1 MRRILLTM
9 AAILIA
15 ASLPVFAGDTPE
27 PATIRGEVVATRLSP
42 ATAGEPPYAEV
53 QVRTR
58 TQERVWLRL
67 GPAEEV
73 GSRFQEGDPVRA
85 RVLGAGKGE
94 PSLVREMRN
103 ERTGD
108 RVRLRDASGQMLR
121 AQDRD
126 RLRDGTGDRSR
137 DRSRDRIHEPGTGG
151 GRGGGGRR
159 GGR

>member
-9 AAILIA
+9 AAIPIA
-15 ASLPVFAGDTPE
+15 ASLPVLAGDTPE
-27 PATIRGEVVATRLSP
+27 PTAIRGEVVATRLSP
-42 ATAGEPPYAEV
+42 ATAGEPAYAEV

-58 TQERVWLRL
+58 NQEQTWLRL
-67 GPAEEV
+67 GPADDM
-73 GSRFQEGDPVRA
+73 GSKFQKGDPVRA
-85 RVLGAGKGE
+85 RVFQGGSEE
-94 PSLVREMRN
+94 PALVREMRN
-103 ERTGD
+103 ERTGE

-121 AQDRD
+121 EQDRD

-151 GRGGGGRR
+151 GRGGGARR